1 MKENL
6 LKKLDRYD
14 YKYSENANVVT
25 VKLGLSQIVNID
37 FSKTDKCIISDNF
50 TGWNFLS
57 GMMGMSLK
65 NTMIYNSVGLVVVL
79 ILMVVMDNFV
89 LAPTVLIMLSV
100 WIIIWTFYYLIKFE
114 SFKTQIISW
123 IDKKE

>member
-6 LKKLDRYD
+6 LKKLDKYD

-25 VKLGLSQIVNID
+25 VKLGLCQIVNID

-50 TGWNFLS
+50 IGWNFLS

-65 NTMIYNSVGLVVVL
+65 NTMIYNTFGFVIVV
-79 ILMVVMDNFV
+79 ILMIFMDNFI
-89 LAPTVLIMLSV
+89 LAPTILILYAV
-100 WIIIWTFYYLIKFE
+100 WIIIWTFYYNLKFE
-114 SFKTQIISW
+114 SFKSQVIFW
-123 IDKKE
+123 IEGKE